1 LSTELVCFWSVA
13 RIFAAAWNVL
23 LFVVQYVLKGMH
35 ITVRFS
41 CKWHRVATFCLSDSY
56 KEE

>member
-1 LSTELVCFWSVA
+1 LVYFWTVA

-23 LFVVQYVLKGMH
+23 LFMVQYLLEGMH

-41 CKWHRVATFCLSDSY
+41 GK
-56 KEE
+56 